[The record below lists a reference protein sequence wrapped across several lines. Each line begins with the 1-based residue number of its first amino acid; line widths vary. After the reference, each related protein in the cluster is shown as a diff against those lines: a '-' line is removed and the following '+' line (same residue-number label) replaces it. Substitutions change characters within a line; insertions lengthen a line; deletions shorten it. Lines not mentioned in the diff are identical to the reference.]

1 MMEFAIKKLDEIS
14 DIIREN
20 AATSLAETYSSSQLD
35 KFVTINQVE
44 NLIIEHSLGT
54 DNEGQYIIDV
64 DVFEDIFDAVRN
76 MIYQSALAKLAASG
90 TIESAWDSDKDKMVF
105 WIDSKASGV
114 VDLTDPPD
122 YNIEDL

>member
-1 MMEFAIKKLDEIS
+1 MEFSIKKLDEMS

-35 KFVTINQVE
+35 KFVTINQIE

-54 DNEGQYIIDV
+54 DNQGQYIIDIEV
-64 DVFEDIFDAVRN
+64 FQDVFDSVRN
-76 MIYQSALAKLAASG
+76 MIYQSALSKLAASG

>member
-1 MMEFAIKKLDEIS
+1 MEFAIKKLDEIS

-20 AATSLAETYSSSQLD
+20 AATSLAETYSSNQLD
-35 KFVTINQVE
+35 KFVTINQVQD
-44 NLIIEHSLGT
+44 LIIEHSLGT
-54 DNEGQYIIDV
+54 DNQGQYIIDI
-64 DVFEDIFDAVRN
+64 DVFENIFDSVRN
-76 MIYQSALAKLAASG
+76 MIYQSALSKLAASG

-105 WIDSKASGV
+105 WIDSKSSGV

>member
-1 MMEFAIKKLDEIS
+1 MEFAIKKLDEIS

-20 AATSLAETYSSSQLD
+20 AATSLAETYQSNQLD
-35 KFVTINQVE
+35 KFVTINQVQD
-44 NLIIEHSLGT
+44 LIIEHSMGT
-54 DNEGQYIIDV
+54 DEEGQYIINM
-64 DVFEDIFDAVRN
+64 DVFAEIFDDVRN
-76 MIYQSALAKLAASG
+76 MIYQSALSKLAASG

>member
-1 MMEFAIKKLDEIS
+1 MEFSIKKLDEMS

-35 KFVTINQVE
+35 KFVTINQIE
-44 NLIIEHSLGT
+44 NLIIEHSFGT
-54 DNEGQYIIDV
+54 DDQGQYIIDIEV
-64 DVFEDIFDAVRN
+64 FQDVFDSVRN
-76 MIYQSALAKLAASG
+76 MIYQSALSKLAASG
-90 TIESAWDSDKDKMVF
+90 TIESAWDTDKDKMVF
-105 WIDSKASGV
+105 WIDSKSSGV

>member
-1 MMEFAIKKLDEIS
+1 MEFAIKKLDEIS
-14 DIIREN
+14 DIIRDN
-20 AATSLAETYSSSQLD
+20 AATSLAETYQSNQLD
-35 KFVTINQVE
+35 KFVTINQVQD
-44 NLIIEHSLGT
+44 LIIEHSMGT
-54 DNEGQYIIDV
+54 DEEGQYIINM
-64 DVFEDIFDAVRN
+64 DVFAEIFDDVRN
-76 MIYQSALAKLAASG
+76 MIYQSALSKLAASG

>member
-1 MMEFAIKKLDEIS
+1 
-14 DIIREN
+14 
-20 AATSLAETYSSSQLD
+20 
-35 KFVTINQVE
+35 
-44 NLIIEHSLGT
+44 
-54 DNEGQYIIDV
+54 
-64 DVFEDIFDAVRN
+64 

-105 WIDSKASGV
+105 WIDSKSSGV

>member
-105 WIDSKASGV
+105 WIDSKSSGV